1 MSLRVL
7 LADESST
14 IKKVMQLALQDFNV
28 EVKAVPVGLDVLE
41 VTRAFQ
47 PDLIFADV
55 LLSKRN
61 GYEVSAELKA
71 DAELSS
77 IPIIL
82 MWSGFMELDETKAQN
97 SRADRR
103 LEKPFDADTLRNMVR
118 DLVPKTQTNII
129 SQYLSFPNLPEIEER
144 PPVTIP
150 QPVAQQVAPPAPP
163 QPPPP
168 TQAVNKAQFPAY
180 DSLPKIPQAPSAP
193 PIPPAQQA
201 RPQPMAPPPPLPT
214 PHSPSKPPPPAF
226 EMDEPEDF
234 QNVPLPKL
242 PERAPGL
249 AARQA
254 SEERSEPES
263 WAQQDLAKFKISIS
277 EEDLLPDYDYG
288 GKDLTRSSIAI
299 SSGIE
304 DISIE
309 DFAKSS
315 APLSVDLAANKA
327 LGNPG
332 HPPPSGPPE
341 SLVQSAHNL
350 GAVLPGT
357 NLPSMTSISHERME
371 QILREQVREV
381 LEGIAWKVLP
391 DLAERIIKEEI
402 QKLIKDSERI

>member
-41 VTRAFQ
+41 VTRAFK

-71 DAELSS
+71 DHELKV

-82 MWSGFMELDETKAQN
+82 MWSGFMELDETKAQF
-97 SRADRR
+97 SKADRR

-118 DLVPKTQTNII
+118 ELVPKTQSNII
-129 SQYLSFPNLPEIEER
+129 SQYLSFPNLPEITEPVPVIPSQPGVTQSLPPLPPTVEPAAEVVAT
-144 PPVTIP
+144 PPVQP
-150 QPVAQQVAPPAPP
+150 Q
-163 QPPPP
+163 
-168 TQAVNKAQFPAY
+168 
-180 DSLPKIPQAPSAP
+180 
-193 PIPPAQQA
+193 
-201 RPQPMAPPPPLPT
+201 MAPPLTSAQIPQ
-214 PHSPSKPPPPAF
+214 HSPV
-226 EMDEPEDF
+226 MLDLDEPEDF

-242 PERAPGL
+242 PDRPQPAPSHSGF
-249 AARQA
+249 AHQMMDDKA
-254 SEERSEPES
+254 EVPES
-263 WAQQDLAKFKISIS
+263 WAQQDLGKFKISIA

-299 SSGIE
+299 SSGVE

-309 DFAKSS
+309 DFAN
-315 APLSVDLAANKA
+315 ATRPRAIDPQANSA
-327 LGNPG
+327 LG
-332 HPPPSGPPE
+332 GPAHHQ
-341 SLVQSAHNL
+341 LNHQANLITDKIVNSASNIM

>member
-41 VTRAFQ
+41 VTRAFK

-71 DAELSS
+71 DPELKI

-82 MWSGFMELDETKAQN
+82 MWSGFMELDETKAQ
-97 SRADRR
+97 SSKADRR

-118 DLVPKTQTNII
+118 ELVPKTQGNVI
-129 SQYLSFPNLPEIEER
+129 SQYLSFPNLPHFAE
-144 PPVTIP
+144 PIP
-150 QPVAQQVAPPAPP
+150 QQAPPAIPTTAP
-163 QPPPP
+163 SAPPPIP
-168 TQAVNKAQFPAY
+168 AQNIQSPKPNY
-180 DSLPKIPQAPSAP
+180 QSLPKIPQPPSAP
-193 PIPPAQQA
+193 A
-201 RPQPMAPPPPLPT
+201 MM
-214 PHSPSKPPPPAF
+214 
-226 EMDEPEDF
+226 EMNEQDEPEDF

-242 PERAPGL
+242 PDRAPPL
-249 AARQA
+249 PRSPSAQMMD
-254 SEERSEPES
+254 ERSEPEA
-263 WAQQDLAKFKISIS
+263 WAQQDLGKFKISIT
-277 EEDLLPDYDYG
+277 EEDLVPDYDYG
-288 GKDLTRSSIAI
+288 GKDLTRSSIAM
-299 SSGIE
+299 SSGSE

-309 DFAKSS
+309 DFARNTR
-315 APLSVDLAANKA
+315 PLSIDTNANSA
-327 LGNPG
+327 LGNPRNEG
-332 HPPPSGPPE
+332 HAPSSDLIVP
-341 SLVQSAHNL
+341 SASNT

-357 NLPSMTSISHERME
+357 NLPSMTTISHERME
-371 QILREQVREV
+371 QILREQVREI